1 LRVEGRPD
9 PEPGTETYAGVRA
22 VSPHYLEA
30 ARIPLLRGRSLMA
43 SDDVDPLPRAVV
55 NETFVREN
63 FPTEEPLG
71 RQVRVLT
78 DQGYGSPTWTI
89 VGVVG
94 DIHSEAVT
102 RGAIAELYVPH
113 GHFGPGFMT
122 VTVKALPGSP
132 RLFPAIRAEI
142 RALDP
147 RIPLRHVETVSE
159 AMSREAAPMRFL
171 MLFAVLFAAV
181 AAALAGIGLYGVLA
195 YLVSRQVRDIGLRI
209 ALGAQAAQ
217 MTMRVL
223 ADGFR
228 IVLLGAAAGIGV
240 SILGG
245 RVLGAFLFNVHP
257 NDPLAMLAALAAI
270 VLIGSAAMFV
280 PALRASRIDPV
291 ETLRSL

>member
-1 LRVEGRPD
+1 
-9 PEPGTETYAGVRA
+9 
-22 VSPHYLEA
+22 
-30 ARIPLLRGRSLMA
+30 MA